1 MPGFERTIDDVISTV
16 RQAKDRERKCTLLI
30 GAGCSVKAGVPLAS
44 KFVDIIKE
52 KWPPVHHR
60 ADDPKGY
67 PQCMAELAPGERR
80 DLIAEYVDKAKVN
93 WGHVAIAQ
101 LMKHGY
107 VDRVLTT
114 NFDPLVV
121 RACSMVGHFPAVY
134 DFAASQ
140 ILNPTDITGEAVFY
154 LHGQRSGFVLMNT
167 KEECEEHSKKLVDLF
182 RDAGQGRV
190 WIVAGYSGQNDP
202 VFQHLANVPTFQH
215 NLFWVGYKDNP
226 LAPHVREGL
235 MHDKRFAFHLPGYD
249 ADDFFVTLAQR
260 LGCFPP
266 KFISEPFS
274 HLDELLNGLTE
285 YKVPQQETSSDITE
299 SSRAMIR
306 QAIQTYEQAAPAKP
320 GRTTKAKTRTPKA
333 PSLSLLVT
341 RAYMAGD
348 YEKVIELAPA
358 SSPISPEIVDEVAWS
373 YVMLG
378 NALGDQAEQK
388 TGAEADRLFELA
400 VQKYAQALAIKPD
413 DHIAL
418 DNWGISIIQRATRNS
433 DAGRESLLKLAEEK
447 CRQLEALVP
456 GEGAYN
462 LACIC
467 SLRNQSPEC
476 QAWLEKARSHGKLPP
491 RQHLLDD
498 TDLANVRETNWFQKL
513 IAELPE

>member
-1 MPGFERTIDDVISTV
+1 MAGFERTIEDVISTV
-16 RQAKDRERKCTLLI
+16 RQAKDRDRKCTLLI

-52 KWPPVHHR
+52 KWPPAHHN
-60 ADDPKGY
+60 ANDPKGY

-167 KEECEEHSKKLVDLF
+167 NEECEEHSKKLVDLF

-202 VFQHLANVPTFQH
+202 VFQHLANVPTFH
-215 NLFWVGYKDNP
+215 HKLFWVGYKDNP
-226 LAPHVREGL
+226 LALHVRDGL
-235 MHDKRFAFHLPGYD
+235 MQNGKYAYHLPGYD

-266 KFISEPFS
+266 GS
-274 HLDELLNGLTE
+274 
-285 YKVPQQETSSDITE
+285 
-299 SSRAMIR
+299 
-306 QAIQTYEQAAPAKP
+306 
-320 GRTTKAKTRTPKA
+320 
-333 PSLSLLVT
+333 SLS
-341 RAYMAGD
+341 
-348 YEKVIELAPA
+348 
-358 SSPISPEIVDEVAWS
+358 
-373 YVMLG
+373 
-378 NALGDQAEQK
+378 
-388 TGAEADRLFELA
+388 
-400 VQKYAQALAIKPD
+400 
-413 DHIAL
+413 H
-418 DNWGISIIQRATRNS
+418 
-433 DAGRESLLKLAEEK
+433 SLTWMN
-447 CRQLEALVP
+447 CWMV
-456 GEGAYN
+456 
-462 LACIC
+462 
-467 SLRNQSPEC
+467 
-476 QAWLEKARSHGKLPP
+476 
-491 RQHLLDD
+491 
-498 TDLANVRETNWFQKL
+498 
-513 IAELPE
+513 